1 MSQLAQTDLCI
12 DAHHH
17 LWRYQAPGP
26 PWMSE
31 ELDILRRD
39 FSPEDL
45 REAADGSGITGTVV
59 VEVER
64 TARETRWL
72 TSIAAE
78 DSWIKGVVGW
88 IDLTA
93 PTIQKDLEAL
103 AVLPKI
109 KGVRHPIH
117 DEPDLYFVLR
127 EDFNRGIDTLR
138 AWNLSFDLLIY
149 EDHLPQTI
157 TFVDQHPN
165 QIFVLDHI
173 AKPRIREDS
182 FHPWCEHLTELGRR
196 ENVFCK
202 LSGMV
207 TESSWT
213 SWTAE
218 QMQPY
223 VDTAV
228 EAFGPKRLMFGS
240 DWPIVTLASTY
251 SRWLSTVR
259 SAIAG
264 LSQDERDWIFWRSAT
279 RAYGLE

>member
-1 MSQLAQTDLCI
+1 MIQLPQADFCI

-64 TARETRWL
+64 TTRETRWL

-88 IDLTA
+88 VDLMA
-93 PTIQKDLEAL
+93 PTIRGDLEAL
-103 AVLPKI
+103 VALPKI

-117 DEPDLYFVLR
+117 DEPDPNFVMR
-127 EDFNRGIDTLR
+127 DDFNRGIDELR
-138 AWNLSFDLLIY
+138 DWKLSFDLLIY

-157 TFVDQHPN
+157 TFVDRHPN

-173 AKPRIREDS
+173 AKPRIREGS
-182 FHPWCEHLTELGRR
+182 FHPWREHLVELGRR
-196 ENVFCK
+196 ENVYCK
-202 LSGMV
+202 LSGVV
-207 TESSWT
+207 TEANWI
-213 SWTAE
+213 SWTAD
-218 QMQPY
+218 QMRPY
-223 VDTAV
+223 IETAL
-228 EAFGPKRLMFGS
+228 EAFGPQRLMLGS

-251 SRWLSTVR
+251 FRWVNTIR

-264 LSQDERDWIFWRSAT
+264 LTQDERNWILWQSAT
-279 RAYGLE
+279 RAYELE